1 MLTEASPNLSPAAM
15 TSPTVVPGLSALAE
29 RYDLLLCDIWGV
41 VHNGREAF
49 PRACDALARFRAGGG
64 EVILISNSPR
74 PRAGVVTQLD
84 ALGVPREAISRVVT
98 SGDATRK
105 LLSARAPGPAWKI
118 GPDRDDPLYDGL
130 GLDFSPLEDAAF
142 IACTGPFDDE
152 VETPDDYRERFV
164 AAIARGLPM
173 ICANPDIVV
182 QRGDKLIYCGG
193 ALAEL
198 YEALDGQVAMAG
210 KPHAAIY
217 ELALAEAATLTGR
230 AVDRRRVLCVGDGP
244 RTDLRG
250 ANAQGLDALF
260 IAAGIHGQEIL
271 AKGGLDVAM
280 MDHVFETEAVTA
292 AWATVE
298 LVW

>member
-1 MLTEASPNLSPAAM
+1 M
-15 TSPTVVPGLSALAE
+15 TSPKLAPGLSALAE
-29 RYDLLLCDIWGV
+29 RYDLLLCDVWGV
-41 VHNGREAF
+41 VHNGRDAF
-49 PRACDALARFRAGGG
+49 PSACDALSRFRAHGG
-64 EVILISNSPR
+64 EVVLISNSPR
-74 PRAGVVTQLD
+74 PNAGVVAQLD
-84 ALGVPREAISRVVT
+84 AFGVPRAAISQVVT

-105 LLSARAPGPAWKI
+105 LLAARAPGPAWKI
-118 GPDRDDPLYDGL
+118 GPDRDDPLYEGL
-130 GLDFSPLEDAAF
+130 GLQFSDLEHAAF
-142 IACTGPFDDE
+142 VACTGPFDDE
-152 VETPDDYRERFV
+152 AETPDDYRERFG

-198 YEALDGQVAMAG
+198 YTALDGQVFMAG

-217 ELALAEAATLTGR
+217 ELALAEAAKLTGR
-230 AVDRRRVLCVGDGP
+230 EIDRRRVLCVGDGP

-271 AKGGLDVAM
+271 AKGVLDVAM
-280 MDHVFETEAVTA
+280 MDHVFETEGVTA
-292 AWATVE
+292 TWAMAE

>member
-1 MLTEASPNLSPAAM
+1 M
-15 TSPTVVPGLSALAE
+15 TSPKVVPGLSALTG

-41 VHNGREAF
+41 VHNGRDAF
-49 PRACDALARFRAGGG
+49 PAACDALAQFRAQGG

-74 PRAGVVTQLD
+74 PRAGVVAQLD
-84 ALGVPREAISRVVT
+84 GLGVPRAAISQVVT

-105 LLSARAPGPAWKI
+105 LLAARAPGPAWKI

-130 GLDFSPLEDAAF
+130 GLEFSDIEKATF

-152 VETPDDYRERFV
+152 TETPEDYRERFR
-164 AAIARGLPM
+164 AAAARGLPM

-217 ELALAEAATLTGR
+217 ELALAEAAALTGR
-230 AVDRRRVLCVGDGP
+230 AIDRRRVLCIGDGP

-271 AKGGLDVAM
+271 AKGELDVAM
-280 MDHVFETEAVTA
+280 MDHVFETEGVTA
-292 AWATVE
+292 TWATVE

>member
-1 MLTEASPNLSPAAM
+1 M
-15 TSPTVVPGLSALAE
+15 TSPKLAQGLAELAE
-29 RYDLLLCDIWGV
+29 RYDLLLCDVWGV

-49 PRACDALARFRAGGG
+49 PAACEALARFRSEGG
-64 EVILISNSPR
+64 EVVLISNAPR
-74 PRAGVVTQLD
+74 PNAGVVAQLD
-84 ALGVPREAISRVVT
+84 GLGVPRAAISQVVT

-105 LLSARAPGPAWKI
+105 LLKARAPGPAWKI

-130 GLDFSPLEDAAF
+130 GLTFSDLDEAAF

-152 VETPDDYRERFV
+152 TETPEDYRERFC
-164 AAIARGLPM
+164 AAIGRGLPM
-173 ICANPDIVV
+173 VCANPDIVV

-198 YEALDGQVAMAG
+198 YEALDGQVLMAG

-217 ELALAEAATLTGR
+217 DLALAEAALINGR
-230 AVDRRRVLCVGDGP
+230 EIDRRRVLCVGDGP

-250 ANAQGLDALF
+250 ANAQGLDVLF

-271 AKGGLDVAM
+271 AKGSLDVAM
-280 MDHVFETEAVTA
+280 MDHVLETEGVTA
-292 AWATVE
+292 TWAMVE